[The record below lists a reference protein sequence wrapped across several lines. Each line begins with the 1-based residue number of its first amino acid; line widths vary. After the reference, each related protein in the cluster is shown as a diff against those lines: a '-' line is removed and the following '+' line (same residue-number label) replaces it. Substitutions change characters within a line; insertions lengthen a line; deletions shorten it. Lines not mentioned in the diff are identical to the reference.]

1 MTEPRVGC
9 VDIGGCPTIGARI
22 ISPAGLSD
30 TIRTIST
37 PDDHFTA
44 APHRGVLDSA
54 SGRIA
59 GTRGYPTIGR
69 GIVSAATVHIAG
81 DSSPAPNDHLIAS
94 PHSGMRDPTSRPI
107 RDATGCPSIGA

>member
-44 APHRGVLDSA
+44 APHRGVLDSGR
-54 SGRIA
+54 GRIGGA
-59 GTRGYPTIGR
+59 GARPTIR
-69 GIVSAATVHIAG
+69 AGIVSPTTVHIAG

-94 PHSGMRDPTSRPI
+94 PHSGMRDPT
-107 RDATGCPSIGA
+107 